1 MSFLLLHNGNLL
13 VKPWASKFYNC
24 TQMVCLN
31 DPWPNATN
39 LQQKYQLAST
49 TSICTDLTTAD
60 VFDIKEL
67 FNAKQSL
74 QIVKV
79 ITAYENDL
87 ANLEPV
93 WGDNY
98 SKEQWLI
105 STFSRLSCA
114 DQVVFLQPVVLS
126 CLQSGPDIIFTPG
139 RSGTHVL
146 KGITNV
152 HNYLH
157 HDDNLLI
164 SNKLTELVNAKKI
177 ISVLRKKFIDQVCSD
192 AIGQKYGI
200 IVSNRHNI
208 DKNCQITSKWKP
220 IKLSTTNYQLTLEK
234 ICNYVDVLLGL
245 KMLYN
250 KHVEFSL
257 LDNLQEHFDNIF
269 FVKNPYR
276 SQDIIS
282 NYSEAV
288 DVCEQEYQ
296 PIYDQIITILQRVF
310 GTNLYN
316 LLPKELTSAAID
328 CKIVD

>member
-1 MSFLLLHNGNLL
+1 MSFLLLHNGNCL

-24 TQMVCLN
+24 TQMVCLA
-31 DPWPNATN
+31 DPWPDATD
-39 LQQKYQLAST
+39 LQEKYQLAST

-74 QIVKV
+74 EIVKV
-79 ITAYENDL
+79 ITTYKNDL
-87 ANLEPV
+87 TNLESV
-93 WGDNY
+93 WRHNY

-105 STFSRLSCA
+105 SIFHRLSCA
-114 DQVVFLQPVVLS
+114 DQIVFQQPVVLP
-126 CLQSGPDIIFTPG
+126 CLQTGPDIIFTPG

-146 KGITNV
+146 RGITDV

-157 HDDNLLI
+157 HNDNLLM
-164 SNKLTELVNAKKI
+164 SDQFTKLIDAKKI

-192 AIGQKYGI
+192 AIGQTYGI
-200 IVSNRHNI
+200 VVSDKHNI
-208 DKNCQITSKWKP
+208 DKNCQIMSKWKP
-220 IKLSTTNYQLTLEK
+220 IKLSTTNYQYTLEK
-234 ICNYVDVLLGL
+234 ICSYTDLLLGV
-245 KMLYN
+245 KMFYN

-257 LDNLQEHFDNIF
+257 LDNLQEHFNNIF

-282 NYSEAV
+282 NYSESVA
-288 DVCEQEYQ
+288 VCEKEYQ
-296 PIYDQIITILQRVF
+296 PIYDQIITTLQRVF

-316 LLPKELTSAAID
+316 LLPK
-328 CKIVD
+328 

>member
-1 MSFLLLHNGNLL
+1 
-13 VKPWASKFYNC
+13 
-24 TQMVCLN
+24 MVCLN
-31 DPWPNATN
+31 DAWPDATD
-39 LQQKYQLAST
+39 LQLKYQLASA

-67 FNAKQSL
+67 FNAKKSL
-74 QIVKV
+74 KIVKV
-79 ITAYENDL
+79 ITTYENDL
-87 ANLEPV
+87 ANLESL
-93 WGDNY
+93 WQHNY

-105 STFSRLSCA
+105 STFNRLSCA
-114 DQVVFLQPVVLS
+114 DQVVFQQPVVLP
-126 CLQSGPDIIFTPG
+126 CLQTGPDIIFTPG

-146 KGITNV
+146 RSITNV

-157 HDDNLLI
+157 HNNNLLI
-164 SNKLTELVNAKKI
+164 SNKFPELVNARKI

-192 AIGQKYGI
+192 AIGLKYGI
-200 IVSNRHNI
+200 QVSNRHNI
-208 DKNCQITSKWKP
+208 DKNRQITSKWKP
-220 IKLSTTNYQLTLEK
+220 IKLSTDDYQSTLEK
-234 ICNYVDVLLGL
+234 ICSYADLLLGV
-245 KMLYN
+245 KMFYN

-288 DVCEQEYQ
+288 AVCEQEYQ
-296 PIYDQIITILQRVF
+296 QIYNQIITTLLRVF

-328 CKIVD
+328 C

>member
-1 MSFLLLHNGNLL
+1 VSFLLLHNGNCL

-24 TQMVCLN
+24 DQMVCLT
-31 DPWPNATN
+31 DSWPDAST
-39 LQQKYQLAST
+39 LQEKYQLAST

-74 QIVKV
+74 KIVKV
-79 ITAYENDL
+79 ITTYENDL
-87 ANLEPV
+87 TNLEPV
-93 WGDNY
+93 WQQNY

-114 DQVVFLQPVVLS
+114 DQVVFQQPVLLP

-146 KGITNV
+146 RGITNV

-157 HDDNLLI
+157 HNDNLLM
-164 SNKLTELVNAKKI
+164 SDKFTKLIDSKKI
-177 ISVLRKKFIDQVCSD
+177 ISVLRRQFIDQVCSD
-192 AIGQKYGI
+192 AIGQTHGI
-200 IVSNRHNI
+200 VVSDKHNI
-208 DKNCQITSKWKP
+208 VKNCQIMSKWKP
-220 IKLSTTNYQLTLEK
+220 IKLSTGDYQHTLEK
-234 ICNYVDVLLGL
+234 ICSYVDVLLGV
-245 KMLYN
+245 KMFYN

-257 LDNLQEHFDNIF
+257 LDDLQEHFNNIF

-288 DVCEQEYQ
+288 AVCEQEYQ
-296 PIYDQIITILQRVF
+296 PIYDQIITILQRIF

-316 LLPKELTSAAID
+316 HLPK
-328 CKIVD
+328 

>member
-1 MSFLLLHNGNLL
+1 
-13 VKPWASKFYNC
+13 
-24 TQMVCLN
+24 MVCLS
-31 DPWPNATN
+31 DSWPNTTN

-74 QIVKV
+74 EIVKV
-79 ITAYENDL
+79 ITTYENDL
-87 ANLEPV
+87 KNLEPV
-93 WGDNY
+93 WQHNY

-114 DQVVFLQPVVLS
+114 DQVVFQQPVILP
-126 CLQSGPDIIFTPG
+126 CLQTGPDIIFTPG

-146 KGITNV
+146 RGITEV
-152 HNYLH
+152 HDYLH
-157 HDDNLLI
+157 HNDNLLLSDRFTTLI
-164 SNKLTELVNAKKI
+164 DTKKI
-177 ISVLRKKFIDQVCSD
+177 ISVLRKRFIDQVCSD
-192 AIGQKYGI
+192 AIGRTYGI
-200 IVSNRHNI
+200 VVSNKHNI
-208 DKNCQITSKWKP
+208 VKNQQLTSKWKP
-220 IKLSTTNYQLTLEK
+220 IKLSTTDYQLTLEK
-234 ICNYVDVLLGL
+234 ICSYVDVLLDL
-245 KMLYN
+245 KMFYN

-288 DVCEQEYQ
+288 AVCEQEYQ
-296 PIYDQIITILQRVF
+296 PIYNQIITTLQRVF

-316 LLPKELTSAAID
+316 FLPN
-328 CKIVD
+328 

>member
-1 MSFLLLHNGNLL
+1 
-13 VKPWASKFYNC
+13 
-24 TQMVCLN
+24 MVCLS
-31 DPWPNATN
+31 DPWPDATD
-39 LQQKYQLAST
+39 LQKKYQLAGA
-49 TSICTDLTTAD
+49 TSICTDLTIAD

-74 QIVKV
+74 KIVKV

-87 ANLEPV
+87 KNLESV
-93 WGDNY
+93 WQHDY

-114 DQVVFLQPVVLS
+114 DQVVFQQPVVLP

-146 KGITNV
+146 MDITGVKNFV
-152 HNYLH
+152 HHFN
-157 HDDNLLI
+157 NLLI
-164 SNKLTELVNAKKI
+164 SNMFKQLIDAKKI

-192 AIGQKYGI
+192 AIGQTYGI
-200 IVSNRHNI
+200 VTSNRHNI

-220 IKLSTTNYQLTLEK
+220 IKLSVTDYQFTLEK
-234 ICNYVDVLLGL
+234 ICSYADMLLGI

-276 SQDIIS
+276 HQDIIS

-288 DVCEQEYQ
+288 AVCEQEYQ
-296 PIYDQIITILQRVF
+296 PIYDQIIATLQRVF

-316 LLPKELTSAAID
+316 LSPK
-328 CKIVD
+328 